1 MRSVVRFIVGVVL
14 LLPSLLQAQGNG
26 GGNQVRLKE
35 LVSLEG
41 ATPIQLIGYGLV
53 VGLER
58 TGDRARGRRGSPY
71 TVQSIANMLRNFGIT
86 VDPALLS
93 SRNAAAVM
101 VTAYLSPYQ
110 QAGTSID
117 VTVSALGDA
126 RSLNGGVLLQTPLT
140 NPLNGQV
147 YAMAQGPLS
156 TGGVEASAR
165 GSGVRI
171 NHTNTGRIPG
181 GAVVTRAVPFQP
193 PADGTL
199 GLALKHPDFTNA
211 LRIAEAINQQYPDA
225 ARVVHSGLVRVTLP
239 QEQNAFPA
247 FMAALEGMRIDVDVP
262 ARVVI
267 NERTGTI
274 VTGGNVRISEVM
286 VTYGSIVISTQV
298 EPDVSQPNPFG
309 QGQTVVVERGTASVE
324 EEQTR
329 SVVLTPN
336 TTVSELAATLNE
348 LGLTARDLIAIF
360 QAIDRAGALQAEL
373 VIL

>member
-1 MRSVVRFIVGVVL
+1 MKFIICYLWILFLPSVL
-14 LLPSLLQAQGNG
+14 LAQEANRGKNE
-26 GGNQVRLKE
+26 VRLKE
-35 LVSLEG
+35 LVTLEG

-58 TGDRARGRRGSPY
+58 TGDRARGRRGSPH

-101 VTAYLSPYQ
+101 VTARLSPYQ
-110 QAGTSID
+110 QAGTAVD

-156 TGGVEASAR
+156 TGGIEASAR

-171 NHTNTGRIPG
+171 NHTNTARIPG
-181 GAVVTRAVPFQP
+181 GAIVTRAAAFQP

-199 GLALKHPDFTNA
+199 GLALRHPDFTNA
-211 LRIAEAINQQYPDA
+211 ARVAEAINRQYPGA
-225 ARVVHSGLVRVTLP
+225 ARVIHSGLVQVTLP
-239 QEQNAFPA
+239 QGENSFPT
-247 FMAALEGMRIDVDVP
+247 FMASLEDMRIDVDVP

-286 VTYGSIVISTQV
+286 VTYGSIVISTEV
-298 EPDVSQPNPFG
+298 EPGVSQPNPFG